1 MKAIINNGT
10 TYKVTGEKGAFTIT
24 EDVKGKIKM
33 FQTSTIEI
41 IEAEFGKVKVYA
53 KAKQPISE
61 SAKRNATT
69 YIAYEKKQLND
80 AKYSKG
86 IYKNQ

>member
-33 FQTSTIEI
+33 FQTSTIEVV
-41 IEAEFGKVKVYA
+41 EVEFGKVKVYKKSAPSEANA
-53 KAKQPISE
+53 K
-61 SAKRNATT
+61 
-69 YIAYEKKQLND
+69 YIAYEKQQLND

>member
-24 EDVKGKIKM
+24 EDVKGKVKM

-41 IEAEFGKVKVYA
+41 IDAEFGKVKVYA
-53 KAKQPISE
+53 KAKQPVSAA
-61 SAKRNATT
+61 AKRNATA
-69 YIAYEKKQLND
+69 YIAEMKKDLND
-80 AKYSKG
+80 AKYSTG
-86 IYKNQ
+86 RYTNQ

>member
-1 MKAIINNGT
+1 MKAIIDNGT
-10 TYKVTGEKGAFTIT
+10 TYKVTGEKGAFTIC

-41 IEAEFGKVKVYA
+41 VEAEFGKVKVYKTSKSTKVSA
-53 KAKQPISE
+53 IALAEKQDL
-61 SAKRNATT
+61 
-69 YIAYEKKQLND
+69 QD

>member
-1 MKAIINNGT
+1 MKAIIDNGT
-10 TYKVTGEKGAFTIT
+10 TYKVTGEKGAFTIC

-33 FQTSTIEI
+33 FQTSTIEVM
-41 IEAEFGKVKVYA
+41 EAEFAKVKVY
-53 KAKQPISE
+53 KTSKSTKVSE
-61 SAKRNATT
+61 SALA
-69 YIAYEKKQLND
+69 EKQDLQD